1 MLRTNT
7 CGELNKSNIG
17 QRVKLGGWVHSIRDH
32 GNLVFIDLRD
42 NYGITQCVIDSEKNK
57 DLMEKAQS
65 IKDESVIFVDGI
77 VIARAKEVI
86 NPDLKTGEIEI
97 DIEDIKVESMAEQ
110 IPFQVADETQNYP
123 EDLRFKHRYL
133 DLRTKKMHRNVH
145 LRNDVVAF
153 LRREMWKQ
161 DFQEFQT
168 PILTVSSPEG
178 ARDFLVPSRVH
189 PGKFYALPQ
198 APQQFKQLLMVGGF
212 DKYFQIAPC
221 FRDEGT
227 RADRN
232 LEFYQLD
239 MEMSFVEQEDIFS
252 TMEPVMYN
260 LFKTFSNRKVT
271 EPRFPRIPYKES
283 MLKYG
288 TDKPDLRNPI
298 VIQDVTEI
306 FKNSN
311 FSVFAKAIESGAVVR
326 AIPAS
331 DVVDKPRSFFD
342 KMVAFA
348 MEEGAKGLGYIVFD
362 RDGTAKGPVAKFLDE
377 DRLNKL
383 KTTVNLQN
391 GDAVFFCCAAELEA
405 AKLAGKVRIKL
416 GQELNLINKEEYK
429 FCWIVD
435 FPLYEINEETGKLD
449 FTHNPFSLPK
459 GGMDAFN
466 TNDLL
471 SITCDQFDCV
481 CNGYELC
488 SGAIRN
494 HKPEIM
500 YKSFELV
507 GYDKSVLDDKFGG
520 MINAFKFGAPPHGGC
535 AFGIDRLVMLLLDE
549 TNLREVVAFTPNGKG
564 VDLMMNSPAPVSDL
578 QLKELNIELTQKAKE
593 NIGKI

>member
-1 MLRTNT
+1 
-7 CGELNKSNIG
+7 
-17 QRVKLGGWVHSIRDH
+17 
-32 GNLVFIDLRD
+32 
-42 NYGITQCVIDSEKNK
+42 
-57 DLMEKAQS
+57 
-65 IKDESVIFVDGI
+65 
-77 VIARAKEVI
+77 
-86 NPDLKTGEIEI
+86 
-97 DIEDIKVESMAEQ
+97 
-110 IPFQVADETQNYP
+110 
-123 EDLRFKHRYL
+123 
-133 DLRTKKMHRNVH
+133 
-145 LRNDVVAF
+145 
-153 LRREMWKQ
+153 
-161 DFQEFQT
+161 
-168 PILTVSSPEG
+168 
-178 ARDFLVPSRVH
+178 
-189 PGKFYALPQ
+189 
-198 APQQFKQLLMVGGF
+198 
-212 DKYFQIAPC
+212 
-221 FRDEGT
+221 
-227 RADRN
+227 
-232 LEFYQLD
+232 
-239 MEMSFVEQEDIFS
+239 MSFVEQEDIFN

-383 KTTVNLQN
+383 KTMVNLQN

>member
-65 IKDESVIFVDGI
+65 IKDESVIFVDGS

-239 MEMSFVEQEDIFS
+239 MEMSFVEQEDIFN